1 MTRRAFY
8 SFEYLKDNWRASQVR
23 QMGVIE
29 GNINAI
35 SNEWEEVALK
45 TDAAIK
51 KWIDGQMTGK
61 GVVIVLIGASTSGR
75 KYIDYEI
82 ETGWNAG
89 KGLLGVHVHNL
100 KDSDGKQTAKGANPF
115 AHFRMQNDK
124 RLSDYAAVYDP
135 PYSDSKAVYKYINDN
150 LPSWIE
156 AAVNARKS

>member
-51 KWIDGQMTGK
+51 KWIDDQMVGK
-61 GVVIVLIGASTSGR
+61 GVVIVLIGATTAGR
-75 KYIDYEI
+75 KYIDYEVT
-82 ETGWNAG
+82 TGWDAG
-89 KGLLGVHVHNL
+89 KGVLGVHVHNL
-100 KDSDGKQTAKGANPF
+100 QDSDQKQTTKGKNPF
-115 AHFRMQNDK
+115 AHIEMQNGK
-124 RLSDYAAVYDP
+124 KLSDYAKVYDP
-135 PYSDSKAVYKYINDN
+135 PYSDSKQVYKYINEN
-150 LPSWIE
+150 LADWIE
-156 AAVNARKS
+156 TAVNAR